1 MHPCDHM
8 ELLITFC
15 EIVVTGVFTLP
26 RIEFAFLTQI
36 YQRKN
41 GNVMQTFAWWG
52 SRIGLIFFFFFLCV
66 KREPDYS
73 LSLLHSLTRWLAY
86 FPVVWQH
93 AWNG

>member
-41 GNVMQTFAWWG
+41 GNVMQTFAWRG
-52 SRIGLIFFFFFLCV
+52 GAGLGWIFFF
-66 KREPDYS
+66 P
-73 LSLLHSLTRWLAY
+73 
-86 FPVVWQH
+86 
-93 AWNG
+93 